1 MVYLEITTTF
11 GKESFFWKNT
21 EENRIE
27 QEKMK
32 TLLNIEIHVCQGGT
46 L

>member
-1 MVYLEITTTF
+1 MVFLEITTS
-11 GKESFFWKNT
+11 GKEIFFGKNT
-21 EENRIE
+21 EENRRE